1 MTPPVPRR
9 EALLADAVL
18 VGVTAIWGSTFVV
31 NRVVLEASVPPL
43 LFLVLRFGLGAG
55 ILLALAQ
62 GRPRTPGLLGDSAAI
77 GALLALGIGCQLVG
91 QLTTTAS
98 KAAFITG
105 LSVPLTPVVGF
116 LATRKTPGAENLLGL
131 ALATAGF
138 AVLAWPKEASALD
151 VGDFL
156 ILLTAVSYAWIIVR
170 VAEVSGRHDVRWF
183 AAGQIGFAALGVAA
197 ARLVATP
204 FLGRGAGFLAAEA
217 NPLVFD
223 GRLVA
228 AILWMALAATVV
240 TFLLQTWAQARM
252 SATHA
257 AIVFALE
264 PVFTALFAAIFLGE
278 RLSGRDVTGAGLV
291 LLGIVVSELPISRK

>member
-31 NRVVLEASVPPL
+31 NRLILDARVPPL
-43 LFLVLRFGLGAG
+43 LFLVLRFGVAAV
-55 ILLALAQ
+55 ILLAVAK
-62 GRPRTPGLLGDSAAI
+62 GRPRTPGLVRDSAAV
-77 GALLALGIGCQLVG
+77 GTLLALGIGCQLVG

-105 LSVPLTPVVGF
+105 LSVPLTPVVAF
-116 LATRKTPGAENLLGL
+116 LAMRKKPGAENLAGL
-131 ALATAGF
+131 VVATAGF
-138 AVLAWPKEASALD
+138 VVLSWPTGASGLN

-156 ILLTAVSYAWIIVR
+156 ILVTAVSYAWIIVR
-170 VAEVSGRHDVRWF
+170 VAEVAGRHDVRWF
-183 AAGQIGFAALGVAA
+183 AAGQIAFAALGVAA
-197 ARLVATP
+197 ARLAVLAI
-204 FLGRGAGFLAAEA
+204 LGGRSLFRAAEA
-217 NPLVFD
+217 APLVP
-223 GRLVA
+223 GARLLA
-228 AILWMALAATVV
+228 ALLWMALAATVV

-264 PVFTALFAAIFLGE
+264 PVFTALFAAMFLGE
-278 RLSGRDVTGAGLV
+278 RLTGRDLAGAALV
-291 LLGIVVSELPISRK
+291 LLGIVVSELPLRR